1 MERAQLRG
9 RTNFD
14 AYKKSSNYSP
24 ICLCIHSCV
33 QKHILEHLPR
43 VRLCVIDPVEQLLSQ
58 TGYDLTVEADYD
70 ARSYSNAQWSRDP
83 SLS

>member
-14 AYKKSSNYSP
+14 AYEKSSNYSH
-24 ICLCIHSCV
+24 ICSCIHSCV

-43 VRLCVIDPVEQLLSQ
+43 VRLCVIDPVEKILSQ
-58 TGYDLTVEADYD
+58 IGYDLTVEADYD
-70 ARSYSNAQWSRDP
+70 ARSYNNAQWSRDP